1 MAQELLLVF
10 AVVFAVN
17 LMPAFGP
24 PTAALIV
31 FFGFNTDLPLPA
43 LVLVAAIAAA
53 SGRFILAH
61 AFRHWSGRLSDRLRQ
76 NLTAARIAFE
86 RKRRNAILALGLFA
100 LSPLPS
106 AQLFGAVGLMGVRLL
121 PFTVA
126 FFAGRLVSYSFY
138 GTSARLAEQY
148 SLRDTFMNALTSTWG
163 VVLQVILLVSLA
175 VLPQID
181 WARLFSIKP
190 DDDPGVEP

>member
-31 FFGFNTDLPLPA
+31 FFGFNTDLPMPA
-43 LVLVAAIAAA
+43 LVIAAAIAAA

-61 AFRHWSGRLSDRLRQ
+61 GFRLWRGRISERLRE
-76 NLTAARIAFE
+76 NLAAAKAAFE
-86 RKRRNAILALGLFA
+86 RKRRNTLFALGLFA
-100 LSPLPS
+100 MSPLPS
-106 AQLFGAVGLMGVRLL
+106 AQLFGAAGLMGVRLL
-121 PFTVA
+121 PFTLA

-138 GTSARLAEQY
+138 GTSARLAGQY
-148 SLRDTFMNALTSTWG
+148 TLKETFMDAMTSPWG
-163 VVLQVILLVSLA
+163 VVLQIALLAMLA

-181 WARLFSIKP
+181 WARHL
-190 DDDPGVEP
+190 GVGPHEK

>member
-1 MAQELLLVF
+1 MAQELLIVF

-17 LMPAFGP
+17 LLPAFGP

-31 FFGFNTDLPLPA
+31 FFGFNTELPLPA
-43 LVLVAAIAAA
+43 LVIVAAIAAA

-61 AFRHWSGRLSDRLRQ
+61 GFRHWGSRLSDRLRR
-76 NLTAARIAFE
+76 NLNAAKAAFE

-106 AQLFGAVGLMGVRLL
+106 AQLFGAAGLMGVRLL
-121 PFTVA
+121 PFTLA
-126 FFAGRLVSYSFY
+126 FFGGRLVSYTFY
-138 GTSARLAEQY
+138 GTSARLAEKY
-148 SLRDTFMNALTSTWG
+148 TLKDTFMDVLTSPWG
-163 VVLQVILLVSLA
+163 IALQIALLVALA

-181 WARLFSIKP
+181 WARLLGIE
-190 DDDPGVEP
+190 PGENPPTEP